1 MTNHRLK
8 IKYEFAQLH
17 FQQKKDGEIRKD
29 DRDFKIG
36 DTIIFSVIEFGFMYS
51 CTITNIF
58 RDTQYGLQDGYVI
71 LSIKNITKN
80 ETTQSRQKST
90 Q

>member
-1 MTNHRLK
+1 MRTHQLK

-17 FQQKKDGEIRKD
+17 FQGKKDWEIRYD
-29 DRDFKIG
+29 DRDFRTG

-51 CTITNIF
+51 CTIVNIF
-58 RDTQYGLQDGYVI
+58 RDTQCGLQDGFVI
-71 LSIKNITKN
+71 LSIKNVMSN
-80 ETTQSRQKST
+80 QKK

>member
-1 MTNHRLK
+1 MSRTHNLK

-17 FQQKKDGEIRKD
+17 FQGKKDWELRKD
-29 DRDFKIG
+29 DRDFRTG

-51 CTITNIF
+51 CTIVNIF

-71 LSIKNITKN
+71 LTIKNRMTNPKN
-80 ETTQSRQKST
+80 Q
-90 Q
+90 